1 MEFKKILVP
10 VAGSKSDEGT
20 VELACNL
27 TRQKSKRTI
36 LAVHVIPVDRSL
48 PLDAEIE
55 AEISRAEG
63 ILSKVEEQVK
73 KLNCEVET
81 DILQAREVGPAIVE
95 VAQEHQVDLIV
106 IGLTYKT
113 HFGEFCLG
121 DVAPYVLK
129 NAPCRVMLDH
139 QLDTEQD

>member
-10 VAGSKSDEGT
+10 VAGSKADEGT

-27 TRQKSKRTI
+27 ARQKSRRTI

-48 PLDAEIE
+48 PLDIEIE
-55 AEISRAEG
+55 AEISRAEV
-63 ILSKVEEQVK
+63 ILSEVEEQVK

-81 DILQAREVGPAIVE
+81 DILQAREIGPAIVE

-129 NAPCRVMLDH
+129 NAPCRVILDH
-139 QLDTEQD
+139 QMDTEQD